1 MYSPHENST
10 TRITIIDNGK
20 NDTSNIARKNT
31 NAKKVLPKHRQ
42 NILVN
47 RVSLSSSNNTDSAKS
62 AINSCKNRNKLAQN
76 QYESV
81 ANSCK
86 NKNKLAQNQYDTPRS
101 SGDGNFPASHNS
113 IAKNVLTKQTRRN
126 IFGNRVSLSSS
137 NNTDNDKSNNASKN
151 KNILAKNHSPV
162 PSKNISAKKILSVH
176 RQNILGNSLSLSD
189 IDESN
194 NAYKS
199 KETPTAKNGSPKPG
213 TSTNAK
219 KVLSEFRQNSH
230 AKNYNSTPDTA
241 IKDKSVSQILPP
253 KKKNIFGH
261 RVSLSS
267 SNNTDNDRSHNTS
280 RNRNTPKW
288 KDFITSDVSFEYQI

>member
-1 MYSPHENST
+1 M
-10 TRITIIDNGK
+10 IDNGK
-20 NDTSNIARKNT
+20 NDTSNLARKNT

-47 RVSLSSSNNTDSAKS
+47 RVSLSSSNNTDSEKS
-62 AINSCKNRNKLAQN
+62 VISSCKNR
-76 QYESV
+76 
-81 ANSCK
+81 
-86 NKNKLAQNQYDTPRS
+86 NKLAQNQYDTPRS

-162 PSKNISAKKILSVH
+162 PSKNISAKKILSGH
-176 RQNILGNSLSLSD
+176 RQNILGNQSD
-189 IDESN
+189 NDESN

-199 KETPTAKNGSPKPG
+199 KETPTAKNSSPKPG

-219 KVLSEFRQNSH
+219 KVLSEFRQDSYAN
-230 AKNYNSTPDTA
+230 NYNSTPDTA
-241 IKDKSVSQILPP
+241 IKDKSVSQNLPP

-280 RNRNTPKW
+280 RNRNTPIW
-288 KDFITSDVSFEYQI
+288 KDFITPDVSFEYLM

>member
-1 MYSPHENST
+1 MYLSLENSS

-20 NDTSNIARKNT
+20 NDTSNLARKNT
-31 NAKKVLPKHRQ
+31 DAKKVLPKHRQ

-47 RVSLSSSNNTDSAKS
+47 RVSLSSSNNTDSEKS
-62 AINSCKNRNKLAQN
+62 VINSCKNR
-76 QYESV
+76 
-81 ANSCK
+81 
-86 NKNKLAQNQYDTPRS
+86 NKLAQNQYDTPRS

-162 PSKNISAKKILSVH
+162 PSKNISAKKILPDH
-176 RQNILGNSLSLSD
+176 RQNILGNRLSLSD
-189 IDESN
+189 NDESN
-194 NAYKS
+194 NACKS
-199 KETPTAKNGSPKPG
+199 KETPTAKTGSPKPG

-219 KVLSEFRQNSH
+219 KVLSEFRQDSS
-230 AKNYNSTPDTA
+230 AQNSTPDTA
-241 IKDKSVSQILPP
+241 IRNKSVRPNFP
-253 KKKNIFGH
+253 EKKKNIFGH

-280 RNRNTPKW
+280 RNRNAPIW
-288 KDFITSDVSFEYQI
+288 KDFITPDVSFE

>member
-1 MYSPHENST
+1 MYLSLENSS

-31 NAKKVLPKHRQ
+31 DAKKVLPKHRQ

-47 RVSLSSSNNTDSAKS
+47 RVSLSSSNNTDSEKS
-62 AINSCKNRNKLAQN
+62 VINSCKNR
-76 QYESV
+76 
-81 ANSCK
+81 
-86 NKNKLAQNQYDTPRS
+86 NKLAQNQYDTPRS

-162 PSKNISAKKILSVH
+162 PSKNISAKKILSDH
-176 RQNILGNSLSLSD
+176 RQNILGNHLSLSD
-189 IDESN
+189 NDESN
-194 NAYKS
+194 NACKS
-199 KETPTAKNGSPKPG
+199 KETPTAKTGSPKPG

-219 KVLSEFRQNSH
+219 KVLSEFRQDSS
-230 AKNYNSTPDTA
+230 AQNYNSTPDTA
-241 IKDKSVSQILPP
+241 IRNKSVRPILPE

-280 RNRNTPKW
+280 RNRNAPIW
-288 KDFITSDVSFEYQI
+288 KDFITPDVSFE

>member
-1 MYSPHENST
+1 MYPSLENST
-10 TRITIIDNGK
+10 TLITVIDNGK

-47 RVSLSSSNNTDSAKS
+47 RVSLSSSNNTDSEKS
-62 AINSCKNRNKLAQN
+62 VINSCKNR
-76 QYESV
+76 
-81 ANSCK
+81 
-86 NKNKLAQNQYDTPRS
+86 NKLAQNQYDTPRS

-113 IAKNVLTKQTRRN
+113 IAKKVLTKQTRRN

-162 PSKNISAKKILSVH
+162 PSKNISAKKILSLH
-176 RQNILGNSLSLSD
+176 RQNILSD
-189 IDESN
+189 HDESN
-194 NAYKS
+194 NACKS

-288 KDFITSDVSFEYQI
+288 KDFITPDVSFEYLI

>member
-1 MYSPHENST
+1 MYPSLENST
-10 TRITIIDNGK
+10 TLITIIDNGK
-20 NDTSNIARKNT
+20 NDTSNLARKNT
-31 NAKKVLPKHRQ
+31 IAKKVLPKHRQ

-47 RVSLSSSNNTDSAKS
+47 RVSLSSSNNTDSEKS
-62 AINSCKNRNKLAQN
+62 VINSCKNR
-76 QYESV
+76 
-81 ANSCK
+81 
-86 NKNKLAQNQYDTPRS
+86 NKLAQNQYDTPRS

-162 PSKNISAKKILSVH
+162 PSKNISAKKILSGH

-189 IDESN
+189 NDESN
-194 NAYKS
+194 NAFKS

-219 KVLSEFRQNSH
+219 KVLSEFRQDSYAN
-230 AKNYNSTPDTA
+230 NYNSTPDTA
-241 IKDKSVSQILPP
+241 IKDKSVSQNLPP

-280 RNRNTPKW
+280 RNRNTPIW
-288 KDFITSDVSFEYQI
+288 KDFITPDVSFEYLM